1 MSISRRLF
9 IKLAS
14 FAAIA
19 TGIATKPSLAA
30 IVQDTGKAGADPL
43 SYYTQAT
50 FTQYL
55 NSIFRLHGTITVDAM
70 LTRVVDTLP
79 LKDSRNGGRESF
91 VLHFRG
97 DAAQLPQGTYL
108 VEHAA
113 LGTFKLFLVPAVA
126 DDSGAQGYTAT
137 INRLA
142 HSGKLRGPS
151 R

>member
-1 MSISRRLF
+1 MSVSRRLF

-14 FAAIA
+14 VAAIA
-19 TGIATKPSLAA
+19 RGLAAKPSLAA
-30 IVQDTGKAGADPL
+30 IVQDAEKAGADPL

-50 FTQYL
+50 FNQYL
-55 NSIFRLHGTITVDAM
+55 NSVFRLHGAVNVDVTLAN
-70 LTRVVDTLP
+70 VVDTLP
-79 LKDSRNGGRESF
+79 LKVSRNGGRESF

-97 DAAQLPQGTYL
+97 GAAQLPQGTYP

-113 LGTFKLFLVPAVA
+113 LGTFKLFLVPAVP
-126 DDSGAQGYTAT
+126 DDNGAQGYTAT

-142 HSGKLRGPS
+142 HTGKLQGPS